1 MWEEK
6 GLKNVE
12 SYLESYLWKHNP
24 KFKIS
29 FQLRVNVLSCLI
41 CHQGV
46 DRVYIYIHYVVDNDV
61 TLMLNNKVLRD
72 AEKKM
77 VKVLSGKKWNWRG
90 MGWGGCEG
98 VGVGK
103 REGGKVMLVPGSLW
117 PPGGVA
123 GCRTESAATS
133 VRRFSSV
140 SCLRSS
146 SVGCR
151 PQHLSPGV
159 CAGYSY

>member
-1 MWEEK
+1 
-6 GLKNVE
+6 
-12 SYLESYLWKHNP
+12 
-24 KFKIS
+24 
-29 FQLRVNVLSCLI
+29 
-41 CHQGV
+41 
-46 DRVYIYIHYVVDNDV
+46 
-61 TLMLNNKVLRD
+61 MLNNKVLRD
-72 AEKKM
+72 AEEKM

-140 SCLRSS
+140 SCVRSS

-159 CAGYSY
+159 CAGYSDCYLILCLRASTSSLHTELPAQTLLWLQQCTAHLWPVHILGHPCFRLAVAVTY